1 MADDY
6 ITLTKACALLEWDLR
21 RLKRAIATHKVETH
35 GDAMDGRKRLI
46 ATEDLDR
53 LKGPAVRL
61 A

>member
-1 MADDY
+1 MEDEY

-21 RLKRAIATHKVETH
+21 RLKKAIAAHKVKTH

-53 LKGPAVRL
+53 LKGPAVRPG
-61 A
+61 